1 MFSSIRA
8 TLLLADHAQ
17 GADGKLNMIGAGWS
31 ITGPQPSPFA
41 LAALIEFPWSEAG
54 TKHDIRF
61 ELIDSEGVA
70 VKGPDDETIAFE
82 ITEFPV
88 SAGFGV
94 TKGTPIIASVAVNCG
109 PIPIPPGGRFEWRL
123 LVDGE
128 PIEHGSAWFTT
139 RPLPKAA

>member
-31 ITGPQPSPFA
+31 IAGPQPFPFA

-61 ELIDSEGVA
+61 ELIDNEGVP
-70 VKGPDDETIAFE
+70 VIDPDDEPIAYQ
-82 ITEFPV
+82 INNVPV

-94 TKGTPIIASVAVNCG
+94 PKGTPIVASVTINC
-109 PIPIPPGGRFEWRL
+109 PPLPIPPGGRYEWRV
-123 LVDGE
+123 LVDGV
-128 PIEHGSAWFTT
+128 PVEHGSVSFST